1 MQGGIKELLNR
12 SFAIAS
18 HFAGLKTMLMLTN
31 SFAGRL
37 LLLGFMVL
45 VGFTIA
51 RSLYVGSVWGAVLA
65 FISLAAGVCF
75 IYLLLN
81 MHSLS
86 RENREEE
93 TY

>member
-1 MQGGIKELLNR
+1 
-12 SFAIAS
+12 
-18 HFAGLKTMLMLTN
+18 MLMLTN

-51 RSLYVGSVWGAVLA
+51 KSFYVGSVLGAVLA
-65 FISLAAGVCF
+65 FVSLGAAIYF

-81 MHSLS
+81 MPSLS
-86 RENREEE
+86 SKNREEE

>member
-1 MQGGIKELLNR
+1 
-12 SFAIAS
+12 
-18 HFAGLKTMLMLTN
+18 MLTN
-31 SFAGRL
+31 TFAGRL

-51 RSLYVGSVWGAVLA
+51 KSFYVGSVLGAVLA
-65 FISLAAGVCF
+65 FISLAAAIYF

-81 MHSLS
+81 VHSLS
-86 RENREEE
+86 SRKSEEE